1 MDEMKESGRKKYIK
15 YLSFIVFIGLLILRF
30 PFLIIARTFYTNIPD
45 FTIRTIFENGT
56 YLLTAILI
64 LLEKDRLSQFKIN
77 GFAITI
83 FLLAPILRPI
93 TYKIIEKNNS
103 MYAMQFSWFEIIVS
117 ALLCLCLMMC
127 QTKVYKDTFKYTIQ
141 WIGIS
146 FLAGTLLSIGTSL
159 VYSHFDTRGS
169 NNPSIAIFIVL
180 FITQLSS
187 AAICEE
193 PLFRG
198 FLWGYLENR
207 GWKQIKIWLLQAG
220 MFGFAHLYYLPQH
233 PVFFAGV
240 FVSGLVFG
248 ALVWRSKSIGTSM
261 IAHGTGNALGD
272 LLLHFTWK

>member
-1 MDEMKESGRKKYIK
+1 MGEMKEPGRKNYIK
-15 YLSFIVFIGLLILRF
+15 YLSITIFIGLLILRF
-30 PFLIIARTFYTNIPD
+30 PFLIISRMFYTNIPD
-45 FTIRTIFENGT
+45 ITIRLIFENGT

-64 LLEKDRLSQFKIN
+64 LLERDRLSQFKIN
-77 GFAITI
+77 VFAITI

-93 TYKIIEKNNS
+93 TYKIIENNIS
-103 MYAMQFSWFEIIVS
+103 LYVMQFSGLKIIVS
-117 ALLCLCLMMC
+117 VLLLLSLIICH
-127 QTKVYKDTFKYTIQ
+127 TKIHRDTFKYTIQ
-141 WIGIS
+141 WIALS
-146 FLAGTLLSIGTSL
+146 FLAGIILSIGISL
-159 VYSHFDTRGS
+159 VYCHFDTRGS
-169 NNPSIAIFIVL
+169 EHPSITIFIVL

-198 FLWGYLENR
+198 FMWGYLEKR
-207 GWKQIKIWLLQAG
+207 GWKQMKIWLFQAG
-220 MFGFAHLYYLPQH
+220 VFCFAHLYYLPQN

-261 IAHGTGNALGD
+261 IVHGTGNSLGD